1 MKLQATPVSCWKR
14 LFTRSNESPPP
25 PTDEQNPQPSIS
37 SSSPTKG
44 PSPIHRTVSSPVLP
58 LPSKHKRH
66 PSPSFSPSP
75 DSYTPVVYSLDSTGS
90 LPTDVISLS
99 HPPPLSSPPL
109 NSSQQR
115 PPHFSNENEEIMN
128 SEILSSFDKRFNVS
142 ISSYKKR
149 HRRSSLDDYI
159 LLDSPERLEQY
170 SLASLWPY
178 LENPTFIWPIRVN
191 QNHKTPR
198 SNFQIIPLRIQ
209 MWFIIIM
216 RDVLIVRIDYNK
228 TTTKEKKNL

>member
-44 PSPIHRTVSSPVLP
+44 PSPIHRTVSSPVLS

-142 ISSYKKR
+142 TSSYKKR

-170 SLASLWPY
+170 SLASL
-178 LENPTFIWPIRVN
+178 
-191 QNHKTPR
+191 
-198 SNFQIIPLRIQ
+198 
-209 MWFIIIM
+209 
-216 RDVLIVRIDYNK
+216 
-228 TTTKEKKNL
+228 